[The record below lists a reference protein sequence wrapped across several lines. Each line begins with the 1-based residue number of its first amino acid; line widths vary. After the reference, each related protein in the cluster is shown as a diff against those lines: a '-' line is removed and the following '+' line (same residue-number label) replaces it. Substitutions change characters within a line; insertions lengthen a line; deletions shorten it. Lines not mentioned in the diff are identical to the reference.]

1 MIKLKN
7 ILNESKFAFDRK
19 FGESLPTLKDVTE
32 KHQTESKEQLISEKK
47 ELGGA
52 LINKIDDLT
61 NKNAHNMARLTLA
74 KAMRNRILMKNYEA
88 LMTLHTKFRDMNDLT
103 SARDRLDKELFTQA
117 KKMYSDYEQ
126 IHGVF

>member
-1 MIKLKN
+1 MIKLKH
-7 ILNESKFAFDRK
+7 I
-19 FGESLPTLKDVTE
+19 
-32 KHQTESKEQLISEKK
+32 ISEKK

-61 NKNAHNMARLTLA
+61 DKNAHNMARLTLA
-74 KAMRNRILMKNYEA
+74 KAMRNKILMKNYEA
-88 LMTLHTKFRDMNDLT
+88 LMTLHTKFHDMNDLT
-103 SARDRLDKELFTQA
+103 SARNRLDKELFAQA

>member
-1 MIKLKN
+1 MIKLKQ
-7 ILNESKFAFDRK
+7 IL
-19 FGESLPTLKDVTE
+19 T
-32 KHQTESKEQLISEKK
+32 EKK

-61 NKNAHNMARLTLA
+61 DKNAHNMARLTLA
-74 KAMRNRILMKNYEA
+74 KAMRNKILMKNYEA

>member
-88 LMTLHTKFRDMNDLT
+88 LMILHTKFRDMNDLK
-103 SARDRLDKELFTQA
+103 SARDRLDKELFAQA
-117 KKMYSDYEQ
+117 KKMYSDYDI
-126 IHGVF
+126 IHNAF

>member
-1 MIKLKN
+1 MIKLKH
-7 ILNESKFAFDRK
+7 IL
-19 FGESLPTLKDVTE
+19 TE
-32 KHQTESKEQLISEKK
+32 KR

-52 LINKIDDLT
+52 IIDKIHDLT
-61 NKNAHNMARLTLA
+61 DKNAHNMARLTLA

-88 LMTLHTKFRDMNDLT
+88 LMTLHTKFRDMSDLK
-103 SARDRLDKELFTQA
+103 SARDRLDKELFAQT

>member
-61 NKNAHNMARLTLA
+61 DKNAHNMARLTLA
-74 KAMRNRILMKNYEA
+74 KAMRNKILMKNYEA

-126 IHGVF
+126 IYGVF

>member
-74 KAMRNRILMKNYEA
+74 KAMRNKILMKNYEA
-88 LMTLHTKFRDMNDLT
+88 LMTLHTKFHDMNDLT
-103 SARDRLDKELFTQA
+103 SARNRLDKELFAQA

-126 IHGVF
+126 IYGVF

>member
-74 KAMRNRILMKNYEA
+74 KAMRNKILMKNYEA
-88 LMTLHTKFRDMNDLT
+88 LMTLHTKFRDMSDLK

-126 IHGVF
+126 IHGAF

>member
-74 KAMRNRILMKNYEA
+74 KAMRNKILMKNYEA
-88 LMTLHTKFRDMNDLT
+88 LMTLHTKFRDMSDLK